1 MSHLSGL
8 LKHSIGLGAV
18 TRLRSSAWPGAGW
31 ASSGTSEQSDP
42 DVSCAPR
49 GEPGDSHDVVGG
61 DDQVG
66 VHLHP
71 LASAITG
78 AAQTAHRFHPAK
90 RLVYP
95 LADPLTDAVALMPH
109 RAHVERTASPPR
121 LVPRHMRGDSKRAAV
136 GHKLAGGVAL

>member
-8 LKHSIGLGAV
+8 LERSIGVGAV

-42 DVSCAPR
+42 DVSCARR
-49 GEPGDSHDVVGG
+49 GEPGDAHEVVGG
-61 DDQVG
+61 GDQVG

-90 RLVYP
+90 RL
-95 LADPLTDAVALMPH
+95 LDPLPGPLTARLARMP
-109 RAHVERTASPPR
+109 R
-121 LVPRHMRGDSKRAAV
+121 
-136 GHKLAGGVAL
+136 